1 MAFHSILS
9 NHFFVVE
16 GKLPGFVV
24 SKHGIMIDPKRMQE
38 ISQLHFPISKKSM
51 PSFLGKINVVR
62 IFGSGI
68 SQIVKPLQYMIKRM
82 WNLSGIMIKKQ
93 DFCTN
98 REASLKA
105 LLWYPQIFQTIL
117 LYKICF

>member
-9 NHFFVVE
+9 NHFFVAE

-51 PSFLGKINVVR
+51 ASFLGKINVVR

-68 SQIVKPLQYMIKRM
+68 SQIVKPLQYMIKRI
-82 WNLSGIMIKKQ
+82 WNLSGMMIKNKI
-93 DFCTN
+93 FV
-98 REASLKA
+98 AIWKLLLKV
-105 LLWYPQIFQTIL
+105 LL
-117 LYKICF
+117 